1 MQVVERRSAAR
12 QATAEDVDAYID
24 QVIRKLRYPFF
35 LYSKIRGE
43 IREFL
48 CSEIGL
54 DAALSELP
62 ADQLGFRIGE
72 PGELAQS
79 FAETCKY
86 VRLRGAMP
94 IWKKRLIA
102 VALVVSVV
110 IAALFAARAVDQW
123 AHYQG
128 YWGNSDPPNF
138 FSEMNDPTA
147 SFDQAE

>member
-24 QVIRKLRYPFF
+24 QVMRELRYPFF

-54 DAALSELP
+54 GAALSELP

-102 VALVVSVV
+102 AAIVVVLLL
-110 IAALFAARAVDQW
+110 IGLFVFHVQDQW
-123 AHYQG
+123 KYNHGDLKNKAWNTESYDSSKNPH
-128 YWGNSDPPNF
+128 STVRRF
-138 FSEMNDPTA
+138 
-147 SFDQAE
+147 

>member
-24 QVIRKLRYPFF
+24 QVMRELRYPFF

-54 DAALSELP
+54 GAALSELP
-62 ADQLGFRIGE
+62 ADQLDYRIGE

-102 VALVVSVV
+102 AAVVVAVV
-110 IAALFAARAVDQW
+110 AAVLFAVYVFDIW
-123 AHYQG
+123 AFNCG
-128 YWGNSDPPNF
+128 YWGNNEQLCL
-138 FSEMNDPTA
+138 FSELN
-147 SFDQAE
+147 E